1 MPITA
6 SERFK
11 RLFVMNTSKRPS
23 SIGVS
28 VRVATLKIS
37 APSDRAWR
45 AFAAKIRALG
55 VDLKSWNEMI
65 CRTFFVLA
73 FASKACSA

>member
-1 MPITA
+1 
-6 SERFK
+6 
-11 RLFVMNTSKRPS
+11 MNSSKRPS

-37 APSDRAWR
+37 APWDLAWR

-73 FASKACSA
+73 FASKACSARAERNSTSI